1 MTEFHEGLSG
11 RPTTPS
17 TLVSRGGLVKR
28 LEKRGAGVGR
38 TSRNGGAQGGEG
50 RGRATEGQGGWG
62 WVYFDLARGLT
73 AFGLHE
79 TRARPVA
86 RDEGQTGCTRRGS
99 DGVAAGDGAA
109 GQDGGAD
116 CVAGLVVEVAPQGP
130 DVLTDLLG

>member
-11 RPTTPS
+11 RPTAPS
-17 TLVSRGGLVKR
+17 TLVSREGLVKR
-28 LEKRGAGVGR
+28 PEKRGAGVGR
-38 TSRNGGAQGGEG
+38 TIRNGGAQGGEG

-62 WVYFDLARGLT
+62 WVYFGLARGLT
-73 AFGLHE
+73 VFGLHE

-99 DGVAAGDGAA
+99 DGLAAGDGAA
-109 GQDGGAD
+109 GQDGGVD
-116 CVAGLVVEVAPQGP
+116 RVSSVVVEIALQGS